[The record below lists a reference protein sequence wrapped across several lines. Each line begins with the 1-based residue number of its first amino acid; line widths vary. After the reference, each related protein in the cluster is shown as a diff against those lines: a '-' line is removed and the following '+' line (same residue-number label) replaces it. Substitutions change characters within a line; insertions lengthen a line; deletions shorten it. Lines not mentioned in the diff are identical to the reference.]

1 MVITEQ
7 LPKNRGPLLLEHI
20 TSGGCHG
27 VPFSIHADTATSAPF
42 HLIYMQGL
50 KALSMKEAAQEG
62 CPLSLEAFSTNAWG
76 THLLCV

>member
-1 MVITEQ
+1 M
-7 LPKNRGPLLLEHI
+7 PL
-20 TSGGCHG
+20 
-27 VPFSIHADTATSAPF
+27 SIHSNTTTSAPF

-62 CPLSLEAFSTNAWG
+62 CLLSLEAFSTNVWG